1 MGWSWFEHRVRGAPP
16 RRSRYGLSSVE
27 DFSRDGNIRIVTH
40 ASDVIDAS
48 DDLTGASQPTP
59 ASPALQPAQQDA
71 ESAGDTRRLALRNGV
86 TIATV
91 TAIALGILLLQS
103 LVKGHLTA
111 LDEYDDGAYFGASL
125 QLLHGLLPY
134 RNFAFI
140 QPPLVSVW
148 MLPSA
153 AVSLVAGTATAL
165 ETGRLFIDLVATC
178 NVLMVGLLVR
188 RRPTLQ
194 VIVSMAAM
202 AAFPGM
208 VRSAQTVLLEPLL
221 VFGCLAGLLCLFE
234 GERLRRSWL
243 RIVFGGL
250 LFGLAGATKLW
261 AIFPFLAVLVVAL
274 RLGRWRWLALVFSGA
289 AGFIG
294 ASLPFFLGAQNAF
307 IQQVFVTQAIRNGS
321 GYAIWQRL
329 ADLTG
334 FPGLYTLVT
343 TTNKHPTPGTL
354 QAGVLIAVLVAL
366 VVVGLLAF
374 SGRARRRI
382 DALEWFALLAT
393 VLTAA
398 GLLVAPTYYYHYAGF
413 EAPFIALLYGA
424 VVVRLRA
431 RLSQPRVAG
440 TEPSSGESKRRRL
453 PRLVGVFFVTAIPVV
468 LIGTMIEARIDLI
481 ETASPQPQ
489 VASAVGKALPRHGCV
504 LYTDIAIGI
513 LADRYTAD
521 KPGCPDVVDY
531 LAQERVLDHG
541 RANGASNARDSATQT
556 RLLAWMKVSIAVV
569 GGDHP
574 GWGAK
579 VRRYLYGHF
588 HEVHRGAGGSYV
600 FVRDGVRRV

>member
-1 MGWSWFEHRVRGAPP
+1 
-16 RRSRYGLSSVE
+16 
-27 DFSRDGNIRIVTH
+27 VT
-40 ASDVIDAS
+40 DVSEAIDVS
-48 DDLTGASQPTP
+48 DDLTDASQPTP
-59 ASPALQPAQQDA
+59 ANPAVEPPRLDA
-71 ESAGDTRRLALRNGV
+71 EGAGDARRLTLRNGI
-86 TIATV
+86 TIAAV
-91 TAIALGILLLQS
+91 TAVALGILLLQS
-103 LVKGHLTA
+103 LAKGHLTA

-134 RNFAFI
+134 RDFAFI
-140 QPPLVSVW
+140 QPPLETVW

-153 AVSLVAGTATAL
+153 AVSLFAGTATAL

-194 VIVSMAAM
+194 VLVSMAAM

-234 GERLRRSWL
+234 GERLSRSWL
-243 RIVFGGL
+243 RLLCGGL

-274 RLGRWRWLALVFSGA
+274 RLGRGRWLTLVLGGA
-289 AGFIG
+289 AGFVG
-294 ASLPFFLGAQNAF
+294 ASLPFFLGAKHAF

-321 GYAIWQRL
+321 GYTMWQRL

-343 TTNKHPTPGTL
+343 TTKKHSTTPGTL
-354 QAGVLIAVLVAL
+354 PAAVLIAVLVLL
-366 VVVGLLAF
+366 VLLCLLAF
-374 SGRARRRI
+374 SGRARRRL

-393 VLTAA
+393 GFTVA
-398 GLLVAPTYYYHYAGF
+398 GLLVSPTYYYHYAGF
-413 EAPFIALLYGA
+413 EAPFIALLYGTI
-424 VVVRLRA
+424 VVRLRT
-431 RLSQPRVAG
+431 RISPPRVAG
-440 TEPSSGESKRRRL
+440 AEPSSTDSKPRRL
-453 PRLVGVFFVTAIPVV
+453 TRLVGVFFVTAIPVV
-468 LIGTMIEARIDLI
+468 LIGTMVEARIDLI

-489 VASAVGKALPRHGCV
+489 IAAAVGNAIPRHGCV
-504 LYTDIAIGI
+504 LYTDIATGI

-541 RANGASNARDSATQT
+541 RANGPSTAHDAATQA
-556 RLLAWMKVSIAVV
+556 RLLAWMKVSVAVV
-569 GGDHP
+569 GASDP
-574 GWGAK
+574 GWGPRVK
-579 VRRYLYGHF
+579 RYLYGHF
-588 HEVHRGAGGSYV
+588 HEVQHGAGGARV
-600 FVRDGVRRV
+600 FVRNRGQGV